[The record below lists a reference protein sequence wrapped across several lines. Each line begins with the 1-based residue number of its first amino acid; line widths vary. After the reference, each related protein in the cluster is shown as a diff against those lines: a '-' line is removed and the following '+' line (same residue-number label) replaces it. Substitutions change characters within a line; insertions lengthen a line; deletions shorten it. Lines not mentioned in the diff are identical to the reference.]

1 MSSREDVRAPLLAHL
16 PNEASDKSDQC
27 GMIWD
32 RGDFLPWDMGVPNPT
47 LVDVLTD
54 RKDLIVICFK
64 RGTPAEKKKRREE
77 EEEGG
82 RKERRKALVP
92 GCGWWC
98 DVILLASLKYDA
110 YDFSKSLIR
119 LSSLCV

>member
-1 MSSREDVRAPLLAHL
+1 MVSSREDVRARLLAHL

-54 RKDLIVICFK
+54 RKDLIVIYFK
-64 RGTPAEKKKRREE
+64 RGTPAEKKKRVEE
-77 EEEGG
+77 VEERSGKRRSCRDVGG
-82 RKERRKALVP
+82 GVMSF
-92 GCGWWC
+92 C
-98 DVILLASLKYDA
+98 
-110 YDFSKSLIR
+110 
-119 LSSLCV
+119 